1 MLNLQNTQAIM
12 DQQFQQL
19 YQEYA
24 QLDIESAIDFQKFN
38 LYSLVHHSTT
48 IEGNTLTEGET
59 QLLLDK
65 GLTAHG
71 KPLEHSLMV
80 KDAYQAMLYAK
91 EMAGRRVE
99 ITEDFLI
106 KLNGL
111 TCHEM
116 VEAGRFDQDSKGE
129 YRKSASHAQ
138 GGGYY
143 LSPAK
148 IPTAMKSFCVEAN
161 QQLAMAKDLKA
172 RYDLSFYLHFNL
184 VTIHPWIDGN
194 GRTARL
200 LMNYVQLYFA
210 LPLSK
215 VYLQDRQAYIHALV
229 KTRKSKDINIF
240 REFMYGQQKKYF
252 REKIDEFKR
261 SQDQGFNLLF

>member
-1 MLNLQNTQAIM
+1 M

-19 YQEYA
+19 YQEYT

-48 IEGNTLTEGET
+48 IEGNTLTDGET

-65 GLTAHG
+65 GLTAQG

-80 KDAYQAMLYAK
+80 KDAYQALLFAK
-91 EMAGRRVE
+91 NMADQKIE
-99 ITEDFLI
+99 INEEFL
-106 KLNGL
+106 KNLNAKVCKSTGEVL
-111 TCHEM
+111 HTALGT
-116 VEAGRFDQDSKGE
+116 VDSSQGE

-143 LSPAK
+143 LSPTK
-148 IPTAMKSFCVEAN
+148 IPAAMQAFCVEAN
-161 QQLAMAKDLKA
+161 QRLTQANDLKA
-172 RYDLSFYLHFNL
+172 QYELSFDLHFNL

-200 LMNYVQLYFA
+200 LMNFIQFYFS

-215 VYLQDRQAYIHALV
+215 VYLQDRMAYIHALEE
-229 KTRKSKDINIF
+229 TRKLNDINIF
-240 REFMYGQQKKYF
+240 RKFMYEQQIKYF
-252 REKIDEFKR
+252 REKIDEFKS
-261 SQDQGFNLLF
+261 SQDRGFHLLF